1 MSPIEKLKAEAAAL
15 EENERALGRQMKHC
29 AALEEV
35 AKKHGFENWRAC
47 SASLEKAPAAAV
59 PPPKAVPTNPAEM
72 KHYVSSEWRFALD
85 IPAPWNSFPPLSS
98 NSPFEVIRFMSHE
111 EGVHL
116 LIIFRSPRD
125 PKKTPK
131 EYSDQIQQV
140 LAKGGFGNFVGGET
154 SIRSR
159 PVLTLDFDK
168 PAGDNGTWSCRHYFM
183 FDGTL
188 CYTLGFGTD
197 HRAAMIDL
205 YDRMA
210 KSFEMLPGPSQA

>member
-15 EENERALGRQMKHC
+15 EKNARSSGRPMKHC

-47 SASLEKAPAAAV
+47 SASLEKAPTASI
-59 PPPKAVPTNPAEM
+59 PTPQALPTDSTEM
-72 KHYVSSEWRFALD
+72 KRYVSSEWRFALD
-85 IPAPWNSFPPLSS
+85 IPVRWNSFPPLSS

-116 LIIFRSPRD
+116 LIVFRSPHD
-125 PKKTPK
+125 SKKTPK

-140 LAKGGFGNFVGGET
+140 LTKGGFGNFVTGET
-154 SIRSR
+154 SIQSR
-159 PVLTLDFDK
+159 PALTLDFDK
-168 PAGDNGTWSCRHYFM
+168 PRGNGTWNCRHYFM

-197 HRAAMIDL
+197 HWAEMIDL
-205 YDRMA
+205 YDRVA
-210 KSFEMLPGPSQA
+210 KSFEILPNPSKI

>member
-1 MSPIEKLKAEAAAL
+1 MSPIEKLKTEAAAL
-15 EENERALGRQMKHC
+15 EENERALGRPMKHC

-47 SASLEKAPAAAV
+47 SASLEKESVAST
-59 PPPKAVPTNPAEM
+59 PPKALPANPTEM

-85 IPAPWNSFPPLSS
+85 IPARWNSFPAVSS

-140 LAKGGFGNFVGGET
+140 LAKGGFGNFVNGET
-154 SIRSR
+154 SIQSR
-159 PVLTLDFDK
+159 PALTLDFDK
-168 PAGDNGTWSCRHYFM
+168 PRVENGTWSCRHYFM
-183 FDGTL
+183 FDGAL

-197 HRAAMIDL
+197 HLAAMIDL

-210 KSFEMLPGPSQA
+210 KSFEILPELSKS

>member
-15 EENERALGRQMKHC
+15 EEKERALGRPMKHC
-29 AALEEV
+29 AALEAV
-35 AKKHGFENWRAC
+35 SKRHGFENWRAC
-47 SASLEKAPAAAV
+47 SASLENGPPAAT
-59 PPPKAVPTNPAEM
+59 PPPNEHPTKPTEM
-72 KHYVSSEWRFALD
+72 KRYVSSEWRFALD
-85 IPAPWNSFPPLSS
+85 IPARWNSFPAVSS

-111 EGVHL
+111 EGVHI
-116 LIIFRSPRD
+116 LIVFRAPHD

-131 EYSDQIQQV
+131 DYSDRIQQV

-159 PVLTLDFDK
+159 PVLTLDFDR
-168 PAGDNGTWSCRHYFM
+168 PQEQNGTWSCRHYFI

-188 CYTLGFGTD
+188 CYTLGFGTNQRD
-197 HRAAMIDL
+197 ATLGL

-210 KSFEMLPGPSQA
+210 KSFEILPDPFTK